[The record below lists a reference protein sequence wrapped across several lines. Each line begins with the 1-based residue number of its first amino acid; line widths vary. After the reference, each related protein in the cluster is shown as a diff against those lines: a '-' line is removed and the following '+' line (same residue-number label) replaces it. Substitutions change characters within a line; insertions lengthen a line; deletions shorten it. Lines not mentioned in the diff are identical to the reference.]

1 MGFLQILM
9 NSASK
14 SKNNLLCASHLS
26 QLDSRKGSA
35 FVEISLTRTYN
46 SKIKWLHT
54 RLKWIFFTNWSD
66 NDVAEPFFWQQPAF
80 LRDHYQPFTG
90 SRHFATYIQALQPRF
105 HKTHH
110 AARTLNLSPHAKRKQ
125 NRTRSSS
132 FFYFFARCF
141 PCCALTNWTPGRGY
155 HEHSSKDG
163 VVWKNSRHLHPR
175 PGPVLSSWNESVMSV
190 K

>member
-1 MGFLQILM
+1 M

-35 FVEISLTRTYN
+35 FVEISLTRTNN
-46 SKIKWLHT
+46 SKIRWLHT
-54 RLKWIFFTNWSD
+54 RLKWIFFTNWND

-90 SRHFATYIQALQPRF
+90 SRHFATYIQALEPRF
-105 HKTHH
+105 DKTHH

-163 VVWKNSRHLHPR
+163 VVRKNSRHLHPR

>member
-35 FVEISLTRTYN
+35 FVEISLTRTHN
-46 SKIKWLHT
+46 SKIRWLHT

-110 AARTLNLSPHAKRKQ
+110 AARTLNLSPHAKKKQ
-125 NRTRSSS
+125 NRTPSTS
-132 FFYFFARCF
+132 FFYLRAVFRPAPWLTERLEEATMNTVPRMELAGKIHDTCT
-141 PCCALTNWTPGRGY
+141 PDLALYCLLKMN
-155 HEHSSKDG
+155 
-163 VVWKNSRHLHPR
+163 L
-175 PGPVLSSWNESVMSV
+175 
-190 K
+190 